1 MGLAS
6 FSLCEK
12 KDILPTC
19 SGKKKK
25 TLLKFGLNG
34 PIVELEHSVE
44 TLARFLPQKVSPSA
58 SFMQEL
64 TEKPLK
70 SWEGA

>member
-1 MGLAS
+1 MWHGIS
-6 FSLCEK
+6 F
-12 KDILPTC
+12 ILIMRKGYLTNLF
-19 SGKKKK
+19 GKKK
-25 TLLKFGLNG
+25 TLLKFRLNG
-34 PIVELEHSVE
+34 PIIELEHSVE
-44 TLARFLPQKVSPSA
+44 TARFLPQKVSPSA

>member
-6 FSLCEK
+6 FSLCKK

-19 SGKKKK
+19 LVKK
-25 TLLKFGLNG
+25 TSLKFQLNG

-44 TLARFLPQKVSPSA
+44 TLARFLPQKAGPSA
-58 SFMQEL
+58 FMQEL
-64 TEKPLK
+64 TKKPLK

>member
-6 FSLCEK
+6 FSLCKK

-19 SGKKKK
+19 SGKK
-25 TLLKFGLNG
+25 TSLKFQLNG

-44 TLARFLPQKVSPSA
+44 TLARFLPQKADPSA
-58 SFMQEL
+58 SFMHEL